1 MSIFM
6 NCLKSNNFFHHIK
19 DEFETPK
26 IIKKC
31 LASFYILLIIYI
43 YFFVIYKDG
52 SLEVSKI

>member
-1 MSIFM
+1 M

-19 DEFETPK
+19 DEFETPT